1 MKAKRSASLRYV
13 RTVASTLAMACSVQ
27 GCMTAQTY
35 EGERRARD
43 EVARITGDLRVTAG
57 APISVLLRRV
67 DEQVLT
73 VSQSSV
79 DVLPG
84 KHTLLVDCRVQ
95 ETGSVTRYSLEQDFF
110 AGRTYRL
117 VAETGPGLRECTAV
131 RIEAS
136 D

>member
-1 MKAKRSASLRYV
+1 M
-13 RTVASTLAMACSVQ
+13 LAAFGIQ

-35 EGERRARD
+35 EGARLKRG
-43 EVARITGDLRVTAG
+43 EVAHISGDLRVTAG
-57 APISVLLRRV
+57 APISVLLRQV
-67 DEQVLT
+67 DDQVLGIG
-73 VSQSSV
+73 QNAV

-95 ETGSVTRYSLEQDFF
+95 ETGNISRYSIEQDFF
-110 AGRTYRL
+110 AGRNYRL

-131 RIEAS
+131 HIEAS

>member
-1 MKAKRSASLRYV
+1 MKTRRSLIPRYLPAIA
-13 RTVASTLAMACSVQ
+13 TVLAVACGVQ

-43 EVARITGDLRVTAG
+43 EVARINGDLRVTAG
-57 APISVLLRRV
+57 APISVILRRV

-73 VSQSSV
+73 VSQNSV

>member
-1 MKAKRSASLRYV
+1 MFLVFA
-13 RTVASTLAMACSVQ
+13 ACSMQ

-35 EGERRARD
+35 DGERLARD
-43 EVARITGDLRVTAG
+43 EVAHISGDLRVSAG
-57 APISVLLRRV
+57 APISVLLRQV
-67 DEQVLT
+67 DGQTL
-73 VSQSSV
+73 SIGQSAV

-84 KHTLLVDCRVQ
+84 KHTLLVDCRIQ
-95 ETGSVTRYSLEQDFF
+95 ETQSVSRHSIEQDFF

-131 RIEAS
+131 RVEAT

>member
-1 MKAKRSASLRYV
+1 MKATRARVPFYV
-13 RTVASTLAMACSVQ
+13 RTVASTIAIACGVQ

-35 EGERRARD
+35 EGERLARD
-43 EVARITGDLRVTAG
+43 EVARISGDLRVTAG

-73 VSQSSV
+73 LSQSSV

-84 KHTLLVDCRVQ
+84 KHTLLVDCKVQ
-95 ETGSVTRYSLEQDFF
+95 ETGSVARFSLEQDFF
-110 AGRTYRL
+110 AGRSYRL